1 MDGAGTDAGVGAP
14 HGDAKAMKALEIIL
28 LIVLVAFGTGK
39 LRSAGSDLA
48 AMVRGFRA
56 ALRGAGPSSKGAT
69 GTPPPLDTRP
79 DAEFPERRPPRGG
92 A

>member
-1 MDGAGTDAGVGAP
+1 
-14 HGDAKAMKALEIIL
+14 MKALEIIL

-56 ALRGAGPSSKGAT
+56 ALRGAAPASRRAASPP
-69 GTPPPLDTRP
+69 PPPLDTRP

-92 A
+92 AK

>member
-1 MDGAGTDAGVGAP
+1 
-14 HGDAKAMKALEIIL
+14 MKALEIIL

-48 AMVRGFRA
+48 EMVRGFRA
-56 ALRGAGPSSKGAT
+56 ALRGAGPASKAAT

>member
-1 MDGAGTDAGVGAP
+1 MLN
-14 HGDAKAMKALEIIL
+14 AMKALEIIL

-48 AMVRGFRA
+48 AAVRGFRA
-56 ALRGAGPSSKGAT
+56 ALRGPAEPPRRAS
-69 GTPPPLDTRP
+69 PPPPVDPRP
-79 DAEFPERRPPRGG
+79 DAEFPEARARKPRGG

>member
-48 AMVRGFRA
+48 EMVRGFRA
-56 ALRGAGPSSKGAT
+56 ALRGAGPASKAAAD
-69 GTPPPLDTRP
+69 TPPPLDTRP